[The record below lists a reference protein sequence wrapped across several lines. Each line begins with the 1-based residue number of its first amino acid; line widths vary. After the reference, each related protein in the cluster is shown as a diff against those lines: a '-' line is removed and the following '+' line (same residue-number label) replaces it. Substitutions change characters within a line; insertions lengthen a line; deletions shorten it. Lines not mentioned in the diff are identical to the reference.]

1 MEEQG
6 LISSLSP
13 PAIRLCPDTLPPPLR
28 ASFSPGSFSLR
39 TEVAAASLFVSTAYT
54 GLTDDHWQPE
64 PEKDQDR
71 PGQLPASSWFASG
84 AFDLIGVVNS
94 RSTEVIVFIP
104 FKLFLFCFSVV
115 Y

>member
-39 TEVAAASLFVSTAYT
+39 AEVAAASLLVSTAYT
-54 GLTDDHWQPE
+54 SLTDDHWQPE
-64 PEKDQDR
+64 PEKAQDR

-84 AFDLIGVVNS
+84 AFDLIEVVNS
-94 RSTEVIVFIP
+94 RSTEVIVLIP
-104 FKLFLFCFSVV
+104 FQLFLFCFSVV

>member
-1 MEEQG
+1 M
-6 LISSLSP
+6 
-13 PAIRLCPDTLPPPLR
+13 
-28 ASFSPGSFSLR
+28 
-39 TEVAAASLFVSTAYT
+39 AAASLFVSTAYT